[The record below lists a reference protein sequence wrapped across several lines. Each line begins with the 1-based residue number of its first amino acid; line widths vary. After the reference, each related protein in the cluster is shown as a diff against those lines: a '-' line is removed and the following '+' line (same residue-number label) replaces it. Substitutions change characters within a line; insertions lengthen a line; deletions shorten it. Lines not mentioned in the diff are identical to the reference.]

1 MISGTSLSTPRSKS
15 PANVGIYNNASDMLH
30 QHLRRAASRD
40 VPTASLFFVKSI
52 SATMLQIL
60 STFDFVP
67 PAASESQSNS
77 AIANLLANEIH
88 GFRPEQELA

>member
-1 MISGTSLSTPRSKS
+1 MISGTSLSTHRSKS
-15 PANVGIYNNASDMLH
+15 PANVGIYNNASDMLL
-30 QHLRRAASRD
+30 QHFRRAASRD
-40 VPTASLFFVKSI
+40 APTVSLFFVKSI

-67 PAASESQSNS
+67 PVACESQSNF